1 MESSPATLLHLD
13 SPQATPV
20 YGEFEARGWAVSAAP
35 IRRVF
40 VEMPGDT
47 LAFAFTER
55 PDVRLAFP
63 GHRHVTGFVGSLTGN
78 FIQQG
83 CVTFRVETD
92 AGMTEHAQQLA
103 PPFFPP
109 HGPPPDFPVTP
120 ELKTKKI
127 ARLAGRL
134 ACPVCKQGMPSTPG
148 VATSAREST
157 RPPLAGPRG
166 HATRCPHCGAEF
178 RLTSTLLDFFTPAQR
193 ATVPAADA
201 TPASRGGIDE
211 VMFSIIQQCA
221 DGLILDCGSGLKDR
235 VYPNV
240 INLEIMDYPCTD
252 VRAFNESLP
261 FTDGTFDAVFTLAV
275 LEHVRDPFAAGRE
288 IMRVLKPGGIL
299 YSMVPLMVPFH
310 GYPNHFYN
318 MTIEGH
324 KNLYGAALDL
334 LDTSVPLCGR
344 PIWGLSGVLTNWI
357 AGLPPSQQE
366 EFLNLRVRD
375 LLGSPLDHLKKN
387 YVRYLSAEANMEL
400 AAMTRI
406 IGRKRG

>member
-1 MESSPATLLHLD
+1 MDPATLLHLD
-13 SPQATPV
+13 SPQVTPV
-20 YGEFEARGWAVSAAP
+20 YGEFEVRGWAVSPAP

-40 VEMPGDT
+40 VEQPGDSIT
-47 LAFAFTER
+47 FAFTDR
-55 PDVRLAFP
+55 PDVRAAFP
-63 GHRHVTGFVGSLTGN
+63 GHAHVTGFVGSLTGN
-78 FIQQG
+78 FIHEG
-83 CVTFRVETD
+83 RVTFRVETD
-92 AGMTEHAQQLA
+92 AASTDHAQQLA

-109 HGPPPDFPVTP
+109 HAAPPDFPVTA
-120 ELKTKKI
+120 ELKAKKI

-134 ACPVCKQGMPSTPG
+134 ACTVCK
-148 VATSAREST
+148 R
-157 RPPLAGPRG
+157 PLA
-166 HATRCPHCGAEF
+166 ADVARCEHCGAQF
-178 RLTSTLLDFFTPAQR
+178 QFTPTLLDFFTPEQR
-193 ATVPAADA
+193 ATIPAADA

-221 DGLILDCGSGLKDR
+221 EGLILDCGSGLKDR

-288 IMRVLKPGGIL
+288 IVRVLKPGGIL

-357 AGLPPSQQE
+357 AGLPPGHRE

-375 LLGSPLDHLKKN
+375 LLGSPIDHLKKN
-387 YVRYLSAEANMEL
+387 YVRYLSPEANMEL

-406 IGRKRG
+406 IGRKR

>member
-1 MESSPATLLHLD
+1 MDPVATLLHLD
-13 SPQATPV
+13 SPRVTPV
-20 YGEFEARGWAVSAAP
+20 YGEFEARGWAASAAA
-35 IRRVF
+35 IRRVW
-40 VEMPGDT
+40 VERPGEALT
-47 LAFAFTER
+47 FAFVER
-55 PDVRLAFP
+55 PDVRAAFP
-63 GHRHVTGFVGSLTGN
+63 NHPHATGFVGALTGD
-78 FIQQG
+78 FIRQG
-83 CVTFRVETD
+83 RVTFKVETD
-92 AGMTEHAQQLA
+92 AGTTEHIQELA

-109 HGPPPDFPVTP
+109 HAPPPDFPVTV

-134 ACPVCKQGMPSTPG
+134 ACPVCKKNLPSTG
-148 VATSAREST
+148 GATTST
-157 RPPLAGPRG
+157 G
-166 HATRCPHCGAEF
+166 CPHCGVRF
-178 RLTSTLLDFFTPAQR
+178 QLTPTLLDFFTPEQR
-193 ATVPAADA
+193 ATIPAADA

-261 FTDGTFDAVFTLAV
+261 FTDGNFDAVFTLAV

-357 AGLPPSQQE
+357 AGLPPSQRE
-366 EFLNLRVRD
+366 EFLDLRVRD

-387 YVRYLSAEANMEL
+387 YVRYLSPEANMEL

-406 IGRKRG
+406 IGRKR

>member
-1 MESSPATLLHLD
+1 MDPSATLLHLD
-13 SPQATPV
+13 TPKATPV
-20 YGEFEARGWAVSAAP
+20 YGEFETRGWAVSHAP

-40 VEMPGDT
+40 VERPEET
-47 LAFAFTER
+47 ITFAFTER
-55 PDVRLAFP
+55 PDVRAAFP
-63 GHRHVTGFVGSLTGN
+63 THGHATGFAGSLTGN
-78 FIQQG
+78 FIHEG
-83 CVTFRVETD
+83 RVTFKVETD
-92 AGMTEHAQQLA
+92 AGVTEHSQELA

-109 HGPPPDFPVTP
+109 AAPPPDFPVTT

-127 ARLAGRL
+127 ARLAGRMACTVCKRPMPAGKS
-134 ACPVCKQGMPSTPG
+134 ACP
-148 VATSAREST
+148 R
-157 RPPLAGPRG
+157 
-166 HATRCPHCGAEF
+166 CGAQF
-178 RLTSTLLDFFTPAQR
+178 QLSPTLLDFFTPEQR
-193 ATVPAADA
+193 ATIPAADA

-261 FTDGTFDAVFTLAV
+261 FADGTFDAVFTLAV

-288 IMRVLKPGGIL
+288 IIRVLKPGGIL

-324 KNLYGAALDL
+324 KNLYGTALEL
-334 LDTSVPLCGR
+334 LDTSVPLSGR

-357 AGLPPSQQE
+357 AGLPPAHRE
-366 EFLNLRVRD
+366 EFLDLRVRD

-387 YVRYLSAEANMEL
+387 YVRYLSPEANMEL

-406 IGRKRG
+406 IGRKR

>member
-1 MESSPATLLHLD
+1 MDPVATLLHLD
-13 SPQATPV
+13 SPRITPV
-20 YGEFEARGWAVSAAP
+20 YGEFEARGWAASAVA
-35 IRRVF
+35 IRRVW
-40 VEMPGDT
+40 VERPGEALT
-47 LAFAFTER
+47 FAFVER
-55 PDVRLAFP
+55 PDVRAAFP
-63 GHRHVTGFVGSLTGN
+63 SHPHATGFVGALTGD
-78 FIQQG
+78 FIRQG
-83 CVTFRVETD
+83 RVTFKVETD
-92 AGMTEHAQQLA
+92 GGTTEHVQELA

-109 HGPPPDFPVTP
+109 QAPPLDFPVTV

-134 ACPVCKQGMPSTPG
+134 ACPVCKKNLPSTGGAAP
-148 VATSAREST
+148 ST
-157 RPPLAGPRG
+157 A
-166 HATRCPHCGAEF
+166 CPHCGAPF
-178 RLTSTLLDFFTPAQR
+178 QLTPTLLDFFTPEQR
-193 ATVPAADA
+193 ATIPAADA

-211 VMFSIIQQCA
+211 VMYSIIQQCA

-357 AGLPPSQQE
+357 AGLPPSHRE
-366 EFLNLRVRD
+366 EFLDLRVRD

-387 YVRYLSAEANMEL
+387 YVRYLSPEANMEL

-406 IGRKRG
+406 IGRKR

>member
-1 MESSPATLLHLD
+1 MDPGATLLHLD
-13 SPQATPV
+13 SPKATPV
-20 YGEFEARGWAVSAAP
+20 YGEFEARGWAVSRTP

-40 VEMPGDT
+40 VERPEETMT
-47 LAFAFTER
+47 FAFTER
-55 PDVRLAFP
+55 PDVRAAFP
-63 GHRHVTGFVGSLTGN
+63 THAHVVGFAGSLTGN

-83 CVTFRVETD
+83 RVTFKVETE
-92 AGMTEHAQQLA
+92 AGVTEHTHELA

-109 HGPPPDFPVTP
+109 AAPPPDFPITT
-120 ELKTKKI
+120 ELKTKKL

-134 ACPVCKQGMPSTPG
+134 ACTQCKRPMPTGQSVCK
-148 VATSAREST
+148 
-157 RPPLAGPRG
+157 
-166 HATRCPHCGAEF
+166 HCGAQF
-178 RLTSTLLDFFTPAQR
+178 QLSPTLLDFFTPEQR
-193 ATVPAADA
+193 ATIPANDA

-261 FTDGTFDAVFTLAV
+261 FTEGTFDAVFTLAV

-324 KNLYGAALDL
+324 KNLYGTALDL
-334 LDTSVPLCGR
+334 LDTSVPLSGR

-357 AGLPPSQQE
+357 AGLPPAHRE

-387 YVRYLSAEANMEL
+387 YVRYLSPEANMEL

-406 IGRKRG
+406 IGRKR

>member
-1 MESSPATLLHLD
+1 MDPAATLLHLD
-13 SPQATPV
+13 SPKSTPV
-20 YGEFEARGWAVSAAP
+20 YGEFEVRGWVASHTP
-35 IRRVF
+35 IRRVY
-40 VEMPGDT
+40 VERPEET
-47 LAFAFTER
+47 VTFAFTER
-55 PDVRLAFP
+55 ADVRAAFP
-63 GHRHVTGFVGSLTGN
+63 THAHSTGFGGSLTGN
-78 FIQQG
+78 FIHLG
-83 CVTFRVETD
+83 CIWFKVETD
-92 AGMTEHAQQLA
+92 AGVTEHTQELA
-103 PPFFPP
+103 PPIFPP
-109 HGPPPDFPVTP
+109 RVPPPDFPVTS

-134 ACPVCKQGMPSTPG
+134 ACTQCKRAIPAGQ
-148 VATSAREST
+148 SACR
-157 RPPLAGPRG
+157 
-166 HATRCPHCGAEF
+166 HCGAQF
-178 RLTSTLLDFFTPAQR
+178 QFSPTLLDFFTPEQR
-193 ATVPAADA
+193 ATIPASDA

-211 VMFSIIQQCA
+211 VMFAIIQQCA

-299 YSMVPLMVPFH
+299 YSMVPLMMPFH

-324 KNLYGAALDL
+324 KNLYGKALEL
-334 LDTSVPLCGR
+334 LDTSVPLSGR
-344 PIWGLSGVLTNWI
+344 PMWGLSSVLTSWI
-357 AGLPPSQQE
+357 AGLPPAHRE

-387 YVRYLSAEANMEL
+387 YVRFLSPDANMEL

-406 IGRKRG
+406 IGRKR